1 MKPFAKATVIVL
13 AVFAI
18 VHALRLGLGWSA
30 SVDRLDIPLW
40 VSIAAL
46 VVAGGLAFGLWREAR
61 GPSTAS
67 GLTASG
73 LSVDQ
78 LTALLRLNQQI
89 VMHQALLAP
98 AFPPGLNDSQAQ
110 GRFEAFAKEMN
121 CDTRLDPR
129 MGTAEFTRKQ

>member
-1 MKPFAKATVIVL
+1 MRCGSDWGGAQ
-13 AVFAI
+13 
-18 VHALRLGLGWSA
+18 A
-30 SVDRLDIPLW
+30 STELDIPLW

-46 VVAGGLAFGLWREAR
+46 VVAGWLAFGLWREAR
-61 GPSTAS
+61 GPS
-67 GLTASG
+67 TASG

-98 AFPPGLNDSQAQ
+98 AFPPGLKDPQAQ

-129 MGTAEFTRKQ
+129 MATAEFTRKQ

>member
-1 MKPFAKATVIVL
+1 MKPFAMATVIVL

-46 VVAGGLAFGLWREAR
+46 VVAGWLAFGLWREAR

-67 GLTASG
+67 GL
-73 LSVDQ
+73 SVDQ
-78 LTALLRLNQQI
+78 LAALLRLNERI
-89 VMHQALLAP
+89 VMHKALLAP
-98 AFPPGLNDSQAQ
+98 AFPPGLDDPQSLT
-110 GRFEAFAKEMN
+110 RFETFAKELN
-121 CDTRLDPR
+121 WDTSFDPR
-129 MGTAEFTRKQ
+129 MPTVAIARKQ

>member
-46 VVAGGLAFGLWREAR
+46 VVAGWLAFGLWREAR
-61 GPSTAS
+61 GPS
-67 GLTASG
+67 TASG

-98 AFPPGLNDSQAQ
+98 AFPPGLKDPQAQ

-129 MGTAEFTRKQ
+129 MATAEFTRKQ